1 MQRDERLVELVGLG
15 SEAAFEAI
23 VHRYR
28 GALLRHCARL
38 LGDAD
43 ADEAVQE
50 TLVKAHRALA
60 GGASVHSLGAWL
72 HAIAHNSALTLLAG
86 RRAGAGYREDA
97 VSVGADHDEQ
107 HRERLDALVGALL
120 SLPERQR
127 QAVVMREFEGRSY
140 DEIATRL
147 GASNGAVRQLL
158 NRARAS
164 IRERLGALVP
174 VELVT
179 RWMTITSSSNPSRAL
194 TLAGSGALAAKIS
207 GAVLLSAAPVVAVAP
222 VVAGA
227 PVAGLSAPAR
237 HEAKPSVRVS
247 AGSHLTVRVSASAL
261 GSREPPAAVRAQV
274 DQEREHYEEPF
285 EAGHVVSRT
294 QDQNAAYASV
304 VHGSRKNPSSGRT
317 QLLKAWLRTLL
328 KIHSRSRT
336 SRGEISAS
344 RASRQG
350 IRQMSPPRRPGASP
364 KRDEAR
370 GIGGWKHRR
379 RTVAQPIGDELP

>member
-1 MQRDERLVELVGLG
+1 MNPQLVPTARLTRLSLRMQRDERLVELVGVG
-15 SEAAFEAI
+15 SEVAFEAI

-86 RRAGAGYREDA
+86 RRAGAEYREDD
-97 VSVGADHDEQ
+97 VSIGADHDEQ

-127 QAVVMREFEGRSY
+127 RAVVMREFEGRSY

-147 GASNGAVRQLL
+147 GASHGAVRQLL

-247 AGSHLTVRVSASAL
+247 AGSHLTVRVSASAF

-274 DQEREHYEEPF
+274 DQEREHYEEPL

-294 QDQNAAYASV
+294 PGPERGVCERRPREQEEPEQRQDPAAEGMAKDVAEDPQQKQDQPRGDQREQGEQAGHPSNVAAPPPGGV
-304 VHGSRKNPSSGRT
+304 T
-317 QLLKAWLRTLL
+317 QT
-328 KIHSRSRT
+328 
-336 SRGEISAS
+336 G
-344 RASRQG
+344 
-350 IRQMSPPRRPGASP
+350 
-364 KRDEAR
+364 
-370 GIGGWKHRR
+370 
-379 RTVAQPIGDELP
+379 